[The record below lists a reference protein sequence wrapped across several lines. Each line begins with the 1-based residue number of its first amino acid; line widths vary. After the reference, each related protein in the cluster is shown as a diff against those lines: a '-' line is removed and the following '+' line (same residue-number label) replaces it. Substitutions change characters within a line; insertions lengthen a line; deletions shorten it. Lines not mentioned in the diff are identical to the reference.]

1 MKNSLKHLPIKAESV
16 KSSVKSVTIL
26 LDKQLNTVNRQQ
38 SHAGKVFR
46 KNFDNST
53 LREHM
58 LKSEIGELKIE
69 LQKER
74 ESQRRLL
81 RRTMDLGQEANLL
94 DDPMRN
100 SSLDISRLQ
109 YKKFCSGIGMIILD
123 FHPFW
128 SIF

>member
-1 MKNSLKHLPIKAESV
+1 MTVMLN
-16 KSSVKSVTIL
+16 
-26 LDKQLNTVNRQQ
+26 KQLNKVTRQQ

-58 LKSEIGELKIE
+58 LKSEISELKIE

-81 RRTMDLGQEANLL
+81 RRTMDLGQEANYL
-94 DDPMRN
+94 DDPIRN

-109 YKKFCSGIGMIILD
+109 YKKFCSEIRI
-123 FHPFW
+123 
-128 SIF
+128 